1 MTVAREA
8 LLRSCGWLIH
18 LYTAAGAVTALIALQ
33 FTVRGDF
40 RAAFIVLAIALFVDS
55 TDGPLARAIQI
66 RRRIPRFDGATL
78 DNIVDYLNYVAV
90 PIFLMLRAELL
101 PGGVAGLG
109 VASFAMIASC
119 YGFSRVDAKTADLYF
134 RGFPSYWNLVA
145 FYLFC
150 CQLTPLISAVIVTTL
165 AAMVF
170 APIKFIY
177 PNRTVPLRRLTLG
190 LCVIWAVVTLT
201 LLFELPVRNP
211 ILLYSSLAFIVYY
224 FVTSLCLQIFAIAR
238 PETRRIVTS

>member
-1 MTVAREA
+1 MIAARET
-8 LLRSCGWLIH
+8 LLRGCGWLIH
-18 LYTAAGAVTALIALQ
+18 LYTASGAVTALIALQ
-33 FTVRGDF
+33 FTMRGEF
-40 RAAFIVLAIALFVDS
+40 RGAFSVLAIALFVDS

-66 RRRIPRFDGATL
+66 RRRIPVFDGATL

-90 PIFLMLRAELL
+90 PVFLMLRARLL
-101 PGGVAGLG
+101 PMGAPGLG

-119 YGFSRVDAKTADLYF
+119 YGFSRVDAKTTDLYF

-150 CQLTPLISAVIVTTL
+150 CELGPLANFAIVAAL

-177 PNRTVPLRRLTLG
+177 PNRTVALRRLTLS
-190 LCVIWAVVTLT
+190 LCAIWSVVTIA
-201 LLFELPVRNP
+201 LLIELPARNP
-211 ILLYSSLAFIVYY
+211 ILLYSSLAFVVYY
-224 FVTSLCLQIFAIAR
+224 FVMSFWLQIRAITR
-238 PETRRIVTS
+238 PRAAA